1 MKFPPAPPLVSS
13 LALKHVLNSKFFLS
27 WAPVCA
33 CQVPACAGVR
43 IPGVLLDLAQVPWE
57 ACSEPWPWDALLC
70 SELNPQC
77 DAPNKK
83 ICNSYLH
90 VFSACIL
97 AVEAPAVI
105 PTAAL
110 TAGER
115 YGIASV
121 K

>member
-1 MKFPPAPPLVSS
+1 MCLTPNSS
-13 LALKHVLNSKFFLS
+13 YLGLQF
-27 WAPVCA
+27 
-33 CQVPACAGVR
+33 VPACAGVR
-43 IPGVLLDLAQVPWE
+43 IPGVLLDLAQVPRE